1 MLCGNRSMEELD
13 LAQPAIVFWMHHPGG
28 ITRFDRLGDAV
39 QSVMQTRSAKTAPV
53 AWIKARDRHIE
64 MDEIRQI
71 AQRFGLTWRL
81 SQVAQAAS
89 DTADAKSKVGPTK
102 KRFWWPEPEVLQS

>member
-1 MLCGNRSMEELD
+1 MEELY
-13 LAQPAIVFWMHHPGG
+13 LAQPAIVFWMHHPGE

-39 QSVMQTRSAKTAPV
+39 RSVMQTPSAKSAEV
-53 AWIKARDRHIE
+53 AWIKARDRHFE

-71 AQRFGLTWRL
+71 AQRFSLTWRL

-89 DTADAKSKVGPTK
+89 RTADAIKSKVGPRK
-102 KRFWWPEPEVLQS
+102 KRFWWPEPEVPQS

>member
-1 MLCGNRSMEELD
+1 MKELD
-13 LAQPAIVFWMHHPGG
+13 LAQPAIVFWMHHPGE

-81 SQVAQAAS
+81 SQVAQVAS
-89 DTADAKSKVGPTK
+89 DKSKAGPRK
-102 KRFWWPEPEVLQS
+102 KRFWWPEPEVPRVEPAQDTQRH

>member
-1 MLCGNRSMEELD
+1 MEELY
-13 LAQPAIVFWMHHPGG
+13 LAQPAIVFWMHHPGE

-39 QSVMQTRSAKTAPV
+39 RSVMQTPSAKSAEV

-71 AQRFGLTWRL
+71 AQRFSLTWRL

-89 DTADAKSKVGPTK
+89 RTADAVKSKVGPRK
-102 KRFWWPEPEVLQS
+102 KRFWWPEPEVPQS